1 LDATCFKPLKTTLR
15 KELDVAMAKNNFLEL
30 DKITLAKWVDKV
42 LQQFIKN
49 ENINFGFVE
58 FGH

>member
-1 LDATCFKPLKTTLR
+1 LDVTCFKPFKTTLR

-42 LQQFIKN
+42 LQQFIKK
-49 ENINFGFVE
+49 
-58 FGH
+58 

>member
-1 LDATCFKPLKTTLR
+1 LDATCFKPFKTTLR
-15 KELDVAMAKNNFLEL
+15 KEPDVAMAKKNFLEL

-49 ENINFGFVE
+49 EKHQFWVCGI
-58 FGH
+58 

>member
-1 LDATCFKPLKTTLR
+1 
-15 KELDVAMAKNNFLEL
+15 
-30 DKITLAKWVDKV
+30 LAKRVDKV

-58 FGH
+58 FGHWIMLPWPKTLVQMKFSL